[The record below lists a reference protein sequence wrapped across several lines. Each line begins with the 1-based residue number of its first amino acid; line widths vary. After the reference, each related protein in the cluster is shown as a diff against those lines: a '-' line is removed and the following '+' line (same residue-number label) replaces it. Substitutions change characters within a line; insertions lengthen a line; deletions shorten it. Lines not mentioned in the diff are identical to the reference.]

1 MLMIIFIDTSAW
13 VKFFI
18 NEQGTDH
25 IQRFMIEQSRSEEN
39 VFAAS
44 AVTCAEMT
52 ATFRR
57 AWKGQRIIEEEYEE
71 ILKEF
76 REQLTIFTIA
86 QVNGNL
92 ITLSGNLAETY
103 ALKGCDAFQLASA
116 LSLQTDVFVSCD
128 EELNDAAE
136 KCGLYVWNP
145 VGGELPLF
153 NLTEDCK
160 NRDSQN

>member
-1 MLMIIFIDTSAW
+1 MLVFIDTSAW

-18 NEQGTDH
+18 YEQGTDH
-25 IQRFMIEQSRSEEN
+25 IQHFMIDHSRSEEN

-57 AWKGQRIIEEEYEE
+57 AWKGQRIIADEYQK

-76 REQLTIFTIA
+76 REQWTYFITA
-86 QVNGNL
+86 HVDGSL
-92 ITLSGNLAETY
+92 ITLSGNLAENY

-116 LSLQTDVFVSCD
+116 LTLHADIFVSCD
-128 EELNDAAE
+128 EELNDAAG
-136 KCGLYVWNP
+136 KCKLRVWNP
-145 VGGELPLF
+145 ADGEFCPQQPMATP
-153 NLTEDCK
+153 TENK
-160 NRDSQN
+160 GEKV